1 MGTYA
6 DVVWQ
11 GGNEVEEE
19 MEYEEAVV
27 SDYMNGGDLVHDV
40 DVEFERK
47 FEAASFKLLKR
58 VVDLEQ
64 EVKMLKSSAGASVE
78 ELDRKKYKRLVAEY
92 RKYKAKNV
100 RHFKF
105 NSTATSPSF
114 SKSYFIKT

>member
-19 MEYEEAVV
+19 MEYEESVV
-27 SDYMNGGDLVHDV
+27 SDYMNGRDLVHDV
-40 DVEFERK
+40 DIEFEGK
-47 FEAASFKLLKR
+47 FEAAFFKLLKR

-78 ELDRKKYKRLVAEY
+78 ELDREKYKRLVAEY

-100 RHFKF
+100 RHFNFKSDD
-105 NSTATSPSF
+105 NSKQF
-114 SKSYFIKT
+114 GEQKL